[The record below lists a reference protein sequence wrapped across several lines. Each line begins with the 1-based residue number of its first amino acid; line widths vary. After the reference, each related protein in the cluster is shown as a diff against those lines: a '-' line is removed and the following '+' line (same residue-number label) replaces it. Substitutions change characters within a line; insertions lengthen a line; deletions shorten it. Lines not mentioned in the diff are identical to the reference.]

1 MKEKN
6 KNNILLLRK
15 SSTIMHLDDEEMLL
29 AATQKY
35 LNAKEF
41 RVITCRSAKEVF
53 ERIKRD
59 NVDLLII
66 DILMPTVNGYEF
78 IEYLKRDSEIA
89 NIPFIF
95 LTAKGMTEDRI
106 KGYKMGCR
114 AYLAKPFDPEE
125 LIAIIDN
132 ILLDR
137 KNIKNIISIKNE
149 IQNLRNQI
157 YDSDRINRNI
167 KLTKREITILLA
179 VSRGMTN
186 KDIASRLD
194 ISVRNV
200 ENYVTRLL
208 NKTSLSN
215 RVELSNYK
223 YTSKRASNGNR
234 TRE

>member
-1 MKEKN
+1 M
-6 KNNILLLRK
+6 LV
-15 SSTIMHLDDEEMLL
+15 DDEEMLL

-35 LNAKEF
+35 LSAKEF
-41 RVITCRSAKEVF
+41 RVITCKSANEGLEK
-53 ERIKRD
+53 IKKD
-59 NVDLLII
+59 KVDLLII
-66 DILMPTVNGYEF
+66 DILMPSINGYEF
-78 IEYLKRDSEIA
+78 IQYLKKDSEIA
-89 NIPFIF
+89 NIPFVF

-106 KGYKMGCR
+106 KGYKIGCR

-137 KNIKNIISIKNE
+137 KNIRNIIGIKNE
-149 IQNLRNQI
+149 VQNLRNLI
-157 YDSDRINRNI
+157 YDSDKININI

-179 VSRGMTN
+179 ISKGMTN
-186 KDIASRLD
+186 KDIANRLN

-208 NKTSLSN
+208 KKTSLSN

-223 YTSKRASNGNR
+223 YTSERASNGNR
-234 TRE
+234 TSE

>member
-1 MKEKN
+1 MAKQFNIITCNSGKEALKKVKKEK
-6 KNNILLLRK
+6 I
-15 SSTIMHLDDEEMLL
+15 
-29 AATQKY
+29 
-35 LNAKEF
+35 
-41 RVITCRSAKEVF
+41 
-53 ERIKRD
+53 
-59 NVDLLII
+59 DLLIV
-66 DILMPTVNGYEF
+66 DILMCGMDGYEF
-78 IEYLKRDSEIA
+78 VNHLKNDSQLGH
-89 NIPFIF
+89 IPFIF

-149 IQNLRNQI
+149 IQDLRNQI

>member
-6 KNNILLLRK
+6 KNNIVLLRK
-15 SSTIMHLDDEEMLL
+15 SSTIMLVDDEEMLL

-35 LNAKEF
+35 LSAKEF
-41 RVITCRSAKEVF
+41 RVITCKSAKEGL
-53 ERIKRD
+53 EKIKKD
-59 NVDLLII
+59 KVDLLII
-66 DILMPTVNGYEF
+66 DILMPSINGYEF
-78 IEYLKRDSEIA
+78 IQYLKKDSEIA
-89 NIPFIF
+89 NIPFVF

-137 KNIKNIISIKNE
+137 KNIRNIIGIKNE
-149 IQNLRNQI
+149 VQNLRNLI
-157 YDSDRINRNI
+157 YDSDKININI

-179 VSRGMTN
+179 ISKGMTN
-186 KDIASRLD
+186 KDIANRLN

-208 NKTSLSN
+208 KKTSLSN

-223 YTSKRASNGNR
+223 YISERASNGNR